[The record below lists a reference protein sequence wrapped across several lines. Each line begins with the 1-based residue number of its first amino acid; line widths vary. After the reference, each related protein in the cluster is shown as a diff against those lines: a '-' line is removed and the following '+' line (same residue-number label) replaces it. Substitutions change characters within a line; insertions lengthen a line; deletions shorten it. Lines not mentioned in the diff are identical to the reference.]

1 MNKETEKAIKYIG
14 ETIDLIKNYGS
25 NKAKRS
31 EAEEE
36 LDSFLNGYESSKLPA
51 KPQLDEVPEYE
62 RVNYEAPTD
71 EELNKSAQDELSYY
85 KQSGEDGIVRENE
98 ELKRKYERDVES
110 ANTAHS
116 EAVAAT
122 EQSYAGA
129 KQNVDNDMLKRGL
142 ARSSIAVNKK
152 AELENGEAAAKANLA
167 AALNSKITEI
177 NEQLSSLD
185 AQREKAL
192 NDFNLAYAA
201 KLTQRI
207 TELKNERDKKQTEA
221 IKYNN
226 TLAEKEHEQK
236 VNKTVK
242 ENSLYESA
250 LKQQQLESE
259 MQNLTNADYE
269 KIYQT
274 IAQTLRSINMHD
286 AREIILNNPRIA
298 QSVSPQYYYK
308 LYDEFCR

>member
-1 MNKETEKAIKYIG
+1 MAKDTAAKYIG
-14 ETIDLIKNYGS
+14 ETIDAIKNYGS
-25 NKAKRS
+25 NKTKRL

-36 LDSFLNGYESSKLPA
+36 IDSFLDGYESSKLPE
-51 KPQLDEVPEYE
+51 KPRLDEVPSYE

-71 EELNKSAQDELSYY
+71 EELTKTAESELGYY
-85 KQSGEDGIVRENE
+85 KSSGEDGIVRENE
-98 ELKRKYERDVES
+98 ELRRKYERDT
-110 ANTAHS
+110 ANAAQAHTD
-116 EAVAAT
+116 AVAAT

-142 ARSSIAVNKK
+142 ARSSIAVNKR
-152 AELENGEAAAKANLA
+152 AELESGEAAAKANLA
-167 AALNSKITEI
+167 QQLSIRITEI

-201 KLTQRI
+201 RLTQRI
-207 TELKNERDKKQTEA
+207 SELKSERDKKQTEA

-226 TLAEKEHEQK
+226 TLTQKEHEQ
-236 VNKTVK
+236 NIDKTVK

-250 LKQQQLESE
+250 LRQQKAENE

-274 IAQTLRSINMHD
+274 IAHTLRSINMHD

-298 QSVSPQYYYK
+298 QSVTPQYYYK